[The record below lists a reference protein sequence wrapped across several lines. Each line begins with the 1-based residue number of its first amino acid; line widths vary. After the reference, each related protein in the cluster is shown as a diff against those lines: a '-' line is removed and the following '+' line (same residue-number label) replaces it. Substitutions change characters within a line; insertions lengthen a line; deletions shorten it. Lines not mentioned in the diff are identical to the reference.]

1 MSNTQ
6 ETSSTGNTC
15 APRQFG
21 RVKWFNNKT
30 GYGFITLTE
39 NGTDSDI
46 FVHHSGVQVNNE
58 QYKYLVQ
65 GEYVEFTLDKVENG
79 THAFQA
85 THVSGIRGGKL
96 MCETRNQN
104 KELRTQYA
112 KTNENPRARGS
123 GPREELFASNDSN
136 ANTNTHVH
144 THTQSSSLSKPNLDK
159 DWKVIGKELAPKS
172 RGRPRKNNNA
182 SPETKV

>member
-1 MSNTQ
+1 MSNEK
-6 ETSSTGNTC
+6 ETSSPGNTC

-30 GYGFITLTE
+30 GYGFITLNDSETE
-39 NGTDSDI
+39 IDI
-46 FVHHSGVQVNNE
+46 FVHHSGIQVGNE

-79 THAFQA
+79 NHVYQA

-104 KELRTQYA
+104 KEMRSQYA
-112 KTNENPRARGS
+112 KTQEAPRARGS
-123 GPREELFASNDSN
+123 GPREELFSTTEVNV
-136 ANTNTHVH
+136 NTQQELRPRS
-144 THTQSSSLSKPNLDK
+144 QSLDK
-159 DWKVIGKELAPKS
+159 DWKTVGKEFIPKS
-172 RGRPRKNNNA
+172 RGRPRK
-182 SPETKV
+182 KVSEEKEKSEA